1 MCKINKKLITMILTL
16 LLTLI
21 AFVTSLYAWFVDNDS
36 TSASIIGSSSNLRL
50 SNVKLQRYKF
60 NSNISSYSVDDFTSS
75 NFVSDYSDVDAFD
88 LMNTYDKIFYVISF
102 KALED
107 AVINISLNNI
117 DSNKTNKIVEDNGLY
132 YNYYSNVALFSYYI
146 VNDNKLVQ
154 SKFASNMEM
163 VEFEY
168 DGDLST
174 ISLIS
179 NYQILAQEEYSFY
192 ILADYDVEY
201 INNLFSDNLGI
212 SCDKVCFK
220 EDIQFLIN

>member
-1 MCKINKKLITMILTL
+1 MRKINKKLITMILTL

-36 TSASIIGSSSNLRL
+36 TNASIIGSSSNLSI

-60 NSNISSYSVDDFTSS
+60 KSNTISYSLDDFTSS
-75 NFVSDYSDVDAFD
+75 NLVSDYSDVDAFD

-107 AVINISLNNI
+107 TVINISLNNI

-146 VNDNKLVQ
+146 VNDNKFVQ
-154 SKFASNMEM
+154 SKFSSNMEM
-163 VEFEY
+163 VKFEY

-179 NYQILAQEEYSFY
+179 NYQISAQEEYSFY

-220 EDIQFLIN
+220 EDIQFLIY

>member
-1 MCKINKKLITMILTL
+1 MRKINKKLITMILTL

-36 TSASIIGSSSNLRL
+36 TDASIIGSSSNLSI

-60 NSNISSYSVDDFTSS
+60 KSNTISYSLDDFTSS
-75 NFVSDYSDVDAFD
+75 NLVSDYSDVDAFD

-107 AVINISLNNI
+107 TVINISLNNI

-154 SKFASNMEM
+154 SKFSSNMEM
-163 VEFEY
+163 VKFEY

-179 NYQILAQEEYSFY
+179 NYQISAQEEYSFY

-220 EDIQFLIN
+220 EDIQFLIY

>member
-1 MCKINKKLITMILTL
+1 MRKINKKLFTMILTL

-36 TSASIIGSSSNLRL
+36 TDASIIGSSSNLSI

-60 NSNISSYSVDDFTSS
+60 KSNTISYSLDDFTSS
-75 NFVSDYSDVDAFD
+75 NLVSDYSDVDAFD

-107 AVINISLNNI
+107 TVINISLNNI
-117 DSNKTNKIVEDNGLY
+117 DSNKTNKIVEENGLY

-146 VNDNKLVQ
+146 VNSNKLVQ
-154 SKFASNMEM
+154 SKFSSNMEM
-163 VEFEY
+163 VKFEY

-179 NYQILAQEEYSFY
+179 NYQISAQEEYSFY

-220 EDIQFLIN
+220 EDIQFLIY

>member
-1 MCKINKKLITMILTL
+1 MHKINKKLITMILTL
-16 LLTLI
+16 ILTLL

-50 SNVKLQRYKF
+50 SNIKLQRYKF
-60 NSNISSYSVDDFTSS
+60 NSNITSYSINDFTST

-107 AVINISLNNI
+107 TVINISLNNT
-117 DSNKTNKIVEDNGLY
+117 DSNKTNKIIEENGLY
-132 YNYYSNVALFSYYI
+132 YNYYSNVALFSYYT
-146 VNDNKLVQ
+146 VNDSMLEHD
-154 SKFASNMEM
+154 KFASNMDT

-168 DGDLST
+168 NGNPST
-174 ISLIS
+174 ITLVS
-179 NYQILAQEEYSFY
+179 NYKVLAQEEYSFY

>member
-1 MCKINKKLITMILTL
+1 MRKINKKLFTMILTL

-36 TSASIIGSSSNLRL
+36 TDASIIGSSSNLSI

-60 NSNISSYSVDDFTSS
+60 KSNTISYSLDDFTS
-75 NFVSDYSDVDAFD
+75 NNLVSDYSDVDAFD

-107 AVINISLNNI
+107 TVINISLNNI

-146 VNDNKLVQ
+146 VNSNKLVQ
-154 SKFASNMEM
+154 SKFSSNMEM
-163 VEFEY
+163 VKFEY

-179 NYQILAQEEYSFY
+179 NYQISAQEEYSFY

>member
-1 MCKINKKLITMILTL
+1 MRKINKKLFTMILTL

-21 AFVTSLYAWFVDNDS
+21 AFVTSLYAWFVANDS
-36 TSASIIGSSSNLRL
+36 TDASIIGISSNLSI

-60 NSNISSYSVDDFTSS
+60 KSNTISYSLDDFTSS
-75 NFVSDYSDVDAFD
+75 NLVSDYSDVDAFD

-107 AVINISLNNI
+107 TVINISINNI
-117 DSNKTNKIVEDNGLY
+117 DSNKTNEIVEEKGLY

-146 VNDNKLVQ
+146 VNSNKLVQ

-163 VEFEY
+163 VKFEY

-179 NYQILAQEEYSFY
+179 NYQISAQEEYSFY

>member
-1 MCKINKKLITMILTL
+1 MRKINKKLITMILTL

-36 TSASIIGSSSNLRL
+36 TDASIIGSSSNLSI

-60 NSNISSYSVDDFTSS
+60 KSNTISYSLDDFTSS
-75 NFVSDYSDVDAFD
+75 NLVSDYSDVDAFD

-107 AVINISLNNI
+107 TVINISLNNI
-117 DSNKTNKIVEDNGLY
+117 DSNKTNKIVEENGLY

-146 VNDNKLVQ
+146 VNSNKLVQ
-154 SKFASNMEM
+154 SKFSSNMEM
-163 VEFEY
+163 VKFEY

-179 NYQILAQEEYSFY
+179 NYQISTQEEYSFY

-220 EDIQFLIN
+220 EDIQFLIY

>member
-1 MCKINKKLITMILTL
+1 MRKINKKLFTMILTL
-16 LLTLI
+16 VLTLI

-36 TSASIIGSSSNLRL
+36 TNASIIGSSSNLSI

-60 NSNISSYSVDDFTSS
+60 KSNTISYSLDDFTSS
-75 NFVSDYSDVDAFD
+75 NLVSDYSDIDAFD

-107 AVINISLNNI
+107 TVINISLNNI

-146 VNDNKLVQ
+146 VNGNKLVQ
-154 SKFASNMEM
+154 SKFSSNMEM

-168 DGDLST
+168 DGALST

-179 NYQILAQEEYSFY
+179 NYQISAQEEYSFY

>member
-1 MCKINKKLITMILTL
+1 MRKINKKLFTMILTL
-16 LLTLI
+16 ILTLI

-36 TSASIIGSSSNLRL
+36 TDASIIGSSSNLSI

-60 NSNISSYSVDDFTSS
+60 KSNTISYSLDDFTS
-75 NFVSDYSDVDAFD
+75 NNLVSDYSDVDAFD

-107 AVINISLNNI
+107 TVINISLNNI

-146 VNDNKLVQ
+146 VNSNKLVQ

-179 NYQILAQEEYSFY
+179 NYQISAQEEYSFY

-220 EDIQFLIN
+220 EDIQFLIK

>member
-1 MCKINKKLITMILTL
+1 MRKINKKLITMILTL

-88 LMNTYDKIFYVISF
+88 LMNSYDKIFYVISF

-154 SKFASNMEM
+154 SKFASDMEM

>member
-1 MCKINKKLITMILTL
+1 MRKINKKLFTMILTL
-16 LLTLI
+16 LATLI

-36 TSASIIGSSSNLRL
+36 TNASIIGSSSNLSI

-60 NSNISSYSVDDFTSS
+60 KSNTISYSLDDFTSS
-75 NFVSDYSDVDAFD
+75 NLVSDYSDVDAFD

-107 AVINISLNNI
+107 TVINISLNNI
-117 DSNKTNKIVEDNGLY
+117 DSNKTNKIVEENGLY

-146 VNDNKLVQ
+146 VNSNKLVQ
-154 SKFASNMEM
+154 SKFSSNMEM
-163 VEFEY
+163 VKFEY

-179 NYQILAQEEYSFY
+179 NYQISAQEEYSFY

-220 EDIQFLIN
+220 EDIQFLIY